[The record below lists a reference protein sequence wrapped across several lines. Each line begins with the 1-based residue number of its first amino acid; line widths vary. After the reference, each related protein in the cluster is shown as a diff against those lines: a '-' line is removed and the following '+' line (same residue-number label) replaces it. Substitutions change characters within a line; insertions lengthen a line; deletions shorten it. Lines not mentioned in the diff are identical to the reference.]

1 MRNAFGFGNFSRLE
15 SCFLDSVLLDTSNT
29 LHCVYRLWII
39 CILPLRYRLRPCSFS
54 LACHEVVWLLFQSVY
69 VFDSTS
75 AANTVAL
82 TLLLRLLSF
91 LLMKL
96 LQSCLLNVYIT
107 VAHSLF
113 HPPAI
118 LDWSSISLTMF
129 NGNPHFFVWS
139 DSWCQSKYNLIP
151 IATRWSKV
159 KVVFLLSLE

>member
-1 MRNAFGFGNFSRLE
+1 MHNASQVLVI
-15 SCFLDSVLLDTSNT
+15 FLDFVLLDNNSSSNT
-29 LHCVYRLWII
+29 LHCVYRLWI
-39 CILPLRYRLRPCSFS
+39 CILPLRYRLRPCTFS
-54 LACHEVVWLLFQSVY
+54 LACHEVVWLLFQSAY

-82 TLLLRLLSF
+82 TPLIRFLSF

-118 LDWSSISLTMF
+118 LDWSSISSTMF

-139 DSWCQSKYNLIP
+139 DLILGVNRN
-151 IATRWSKV
+151 II
-159 KVVFLLSLE
+159 

>member
-1 MRNAFGFGNFSRLE
+1 MW
-15 SCFLDSVLLDTSNT
+15 SCFLDFVLLDSNSSSNT
-29 LHCVYRLWII
+29 LHCEYRLWI
-39 CILPLRYRLRPCSFS
+39 CILPLRYRLRPLHFFPRLPWGCLTS
-54 LACHEVVWLLFQSVY
+54 LFQSVY

-82 TLLLRLLSF
+82 PPLLRLVSF

-96 LQSCLLNVYIT
+96 SQTCLLNVYIT

-118 LDWSSISLTMF
+118 LDWSSISSTIF

-139 DSWCQSKYNLIP
+139 DLILGVNRN
-151 IATRWSKV
+151 II
-159 KVVFLLSLE
+159 

>member
-1 MRNAFGFGNFSRLE
+1 MHNAFGFGNFSRLE
-15 SCFLDSVLLDTSNT
+15 SCFLDFVLLDNNSSSNT
-29 LHCVYRLWII
+29 LHCVYRLWI
-39 CILPLRYRLRPCSFS
+39 CILPLRYRLRPCTFP

-82 TLLLRLLSF
+82 TPLLRLVSF
-91 LLMKL
+91 FLMKL

-129 NGNPHFFVWS
+129 NGNPHFFVWR
-139 DSWCQSKYNLIP
+139 NLILGVNLN
-151 IATRWSKV
+151 II
-159 KVVFLLSLE
+159 